1 MTTLLYVAAGGALGA
16 SARYLTGIGVGQL
29 LGLDGFPYGTLI
41 VNVVG
46 CFIMGLLIGAM
57 ALFWSV
63 GNDLRAF
70 LTVGIL
76 GGFTTFSAFSADI
89 LLLVERNNYSGAAIY
104 LTASVGLSLAAVF
117 LGVALMRA
125 LS

>member
-1 MTTLLYVAAGGALGA
+1 VTTFLCVAAGGAIGA
-16 SARYLTGIGVGQL
+16 SARYFTGIGVGRL
-29 LGLDGFPYGTLI
+29 LGLGGFPYGTLI
-41 VNVVG
+41 VNVSG

-76 GGFTTFSAFSADI
+76 GGFTTFSAFSADV
-89 LLLVERNNYSGAAIY
+89 LLLIERHDYAGAAIY
-104 LTASVGLSLAAVF
+104 LTASVGLSIAAVF
-117 LGVALMRA
+117 LGVAIVRA
-125 LS
+125 L

>member
-1 MTTLLYVAAGGALGA
+1 VTTLLWVAAGGAIGA
-16 SARYLTGIGVGQL
+16 SARYLTGIGAGRL
-29 LGLDGFPYGTLI
+29 LGLDFPFGTLI
-41 VNVVG
+41 VNVSG

-76 GGFTTFSAFSADI
+76 GGYTTFSAFSSDI
-89 LLLVERNNYSGAAIY
+89 LLLVERHDYSGAAIY

-125 LS
+125 L

>member
-1 MTTLLYVAAGGALGA
+1 MTTLLCVAAGGAIGA
-16 SARYLTGIGVGQL
+16 SARYLTGIGVGRL
-29 LGLDGFPYGTLI
+29 LGLDGFPYATLI
-41 VNVVG
+41 VNVSG
-46 CFIMGLLIGAM
+46 CLIMGLLIGAM

-70 LTVGIL
+70 LIVGIL
-76 GGFTTFSAFSADI
+76 GGFTTFSAFGADFM
-89 LLLVERNNYSGAAIY
+89 LLMERHDYAGAAIY

>member
-1 MTTLLYVAAGGALGA
+1 MTTLLWVAVGGAIGS
-16 SARYLTGIGVGQL
+16 SARYLTGIGAGHVFGI
-29 LGLDGFPYGTLI
+29 DFPYSTLI
-41 VNVVG
+41 VNVLG
-46 CFIMGLLIGAM
+46 CFIMGLLIGAL
-57 ALFWSV
+57 ALFWSA

-76 GGFTTFSAFSADI
+76 GGYTTFSAFSADI
-89 LLLVERNNYSGAAIY
+89 LLLVERNDYSGAAIY

-125 LS
+125 VS